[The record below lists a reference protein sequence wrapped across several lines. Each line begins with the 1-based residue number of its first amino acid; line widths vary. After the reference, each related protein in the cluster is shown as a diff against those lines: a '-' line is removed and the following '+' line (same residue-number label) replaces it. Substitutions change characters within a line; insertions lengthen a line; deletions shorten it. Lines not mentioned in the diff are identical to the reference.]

1 MQRESDNNAYGLD
14 YLVWKEN
21 NYEYLEED
29 EYNYYLTG
37 YQPRW

>member
-14 YLVWKEN
+14 YLIWKEN

-29 EYNYYLTG
+29 EYNYYATG
-37 YQPRW
+37 YMPRW